1 MIQVDIAV
9 SVLLRIIHECAR
21 TYIGMV
27 RATTCT
33 RGTVA
38 APLPLEAVAF
48 TPKAENT
55 TYICR
60 NPLHTRKHHGGL
72 DSTCTKNEMM
82 LKSKDNGVDADGCY
96 GWTSTVRHGYIATTS
111 AYQRRGYF
119 INEILTGIQ
128 Y

>member
-21 TYIGMV
+21 TYIGTV

-48 TPKAENT
+48 TTEG
-55 TYICR
+55 
-60 NPLHTRKHHGGL
+60 RKHYL
-72 DSTCTKNEMM
+72 YLSQSTPY
-82 LKSKDNGVDADGCY
+82 SQA
-96 GWTSTVRHGYIATTS
+96 S
-111 AYQRRGYF
+111 RRA
-119 INEILTGIQ
+119 
-128 Y
+128 